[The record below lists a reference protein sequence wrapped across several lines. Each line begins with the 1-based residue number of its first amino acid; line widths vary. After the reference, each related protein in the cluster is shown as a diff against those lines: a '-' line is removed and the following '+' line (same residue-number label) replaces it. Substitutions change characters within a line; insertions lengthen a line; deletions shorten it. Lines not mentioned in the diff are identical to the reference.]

1 MPATLSR
8 SGYTE
13 FICFGEPDEYP
24 KNTEA
29 VAMELRS
36 RGYDATVPV
45 LNYLIKQEKVSPDRD
60 GGRNYKWY
68 PKDVD
73 LAAQELEERQ
83 TYTPSAICN
92 MVLGIDAE
100 QYHRAL
106 RDAMDEVREEFGEVL
121 VPANSTPDWFVMHVH
136 PPRMGHD
143 GYVSFSLCDD
153 VRAGLKAQLPVAKGI
168 KPLVTSS
175 KKKGKKPC
183 PPSRK
188 TPCS

>member
-1 MPATLSR
+1 MAATLGR
-8 SGYTE
+8 QAYE
-13 FICFGEPDEYP
+13 QFICFGEPDDYP
-24 KNTEA
+24 KSTEE
-29 VAMELRS
+29 VVIELRS
-36 RGYDATVPV
+36 RGFDASVPA
-45 LNYLIKQEKVSPDRD
+45 LNYMIRQRTVTPDRE

-73 LAAQELEERQ
+73 LAAQDFEERQ

-106 RDAMDEVREEFGEVL
+106 RDAMDEVREEFGEVV

-143 GYVSFSLCDD
+143 GHVSFSLCDD
-153 VRAGLKAQLPVAKGI
+153 LLVRLKAQKPLAKGI

-175 KKKGKKPC
+175 KKKGKK
-183 PPSRK
+183 S
-188 TPCS
+188 